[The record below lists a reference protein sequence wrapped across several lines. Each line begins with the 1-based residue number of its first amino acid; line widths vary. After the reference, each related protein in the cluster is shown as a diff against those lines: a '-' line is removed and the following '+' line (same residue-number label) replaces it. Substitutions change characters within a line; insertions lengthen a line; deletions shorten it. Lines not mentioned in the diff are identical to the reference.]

1 MRLEQLYHIIEVAH
15 CKSISLAAERVFISQ
30 PAISASIT
38 KLEVELGVNLFK
50 RTSQGVYPTELGESV
65 IQKAM
70 EIVDKIEEIKGIT
83 KTNALALNG
92 TINVAADPSICNTIL
107 VNALTTFKYRHPN
120 VHVMLKVG
128 ESNNILHDVQSGK
141 IDFSIIL
148 KTDELVQTKNIHA
161 KELFQD
167 DFIILTGKDSPL
179 ATKKAVSLDTALQ
192 QPLVLYN
199 TQYVTNCG
207 LSELLSRH
215 SPLKIAYRFDDFK
228 IIETVVASSTCIAFA
243 PKFMTEYYLQTGS
256 IIPIPIKDNPVKAS
270 FVIIWTRSHHLS
282 LVEKEFINT
291 VKSLCSMCE
300 FVT

>member
-1 MRLEQLYHIIEVAH
+1 MRLEQLRHIIEVAH
-15 CKSISLAAERVFISQ
+15 CKSISLAAERAFISQ
-30 PAISASIT
+30 PALSASIT
-38 KLEVELGVNLFK
+38 KLEVELGISLFK
-50 RTSQGVYPTELGESV
+50 RTNQGVYPTELGESV
-65 IQKAM
+65 IEKAL
-70 EIVDKIEEIKGIT
+70 EIVDKIEELKEIT
-83 KTNALALNG
+83 KTNALALHG
-92 TINVAADPSICNTIL
+92 TINVAADPSICNTIM

-128 ESNNILHDVQSGK
+128 ESNNILHDVQAGK

-148 KTDELVQTKNIHA
+148 KTDELIQTKNIHI

-167 DFIILTGKDSPL
+167 DFIILAGKNSPL
-179 ATKKAVSLDTALQ
+179 AIKKAVSLDTALQ

-207 LSELLSRH
+207 LSELLSKH
-215 SPLKIAYRFDDFK
+215 GLLNIAYRFDDFK

-243 PKFMTEYYLQTGS
+243 PKFMSDYYRQIGS
-256 IIPIPIKDNPVKAS
+256 IIPIPINNNPVKAA
-270 FVIIWTRSHHLS
+270 FVIIRSRNHHLS

-300 FVT
+300 FMA

>member
-207 LSELLSRH
+207 LSELLS
-215 SPLKIAYRFDDFK
+215 K
-228 IIETVVASSTCIAFA
+228 
-243 PKFMTEYYLQTGS
+243 
-256 IIPIPIKDNPVKAS
+256 
-270 FVIIWTRSHHLS
+270 
-282 LVEKEFINT
+282 
-291 VKSLCSMCE
+291 
-300 FVT
+300 